1 MLRNPQ
7 DQGQVE
13 VSTFSTREMMGVVD
27 PPPAR
32 PQARVRHAASP
43 AQPVIL
49 APPPPSRPERV
60 EPGKIRIIRSADVT
74 ETPAVV
80 DSTPH

>member
-1 MLRNPQ
+1 
-7 DQGQVE
+7 
-13 VSTFSTREMMGVVD
+13 
-27 PPPAR
+27 
-32 PQARVRHAASP
+32 VRHAASP